1 MGNEI
6 LIEIE
11 RLSTKQQRAIEALLT
26 EPTTRAAAAA
36 AEVSEATI
44 WRWLAEPEFS
54 IAYRAAR
61 GRLLESTLTALQSAS
76 VDAVVCLREILN
88 DKTAQVS
95 ARVSAAKSVL
105 ELGLKAREVL
115 EVEERLAYLEKALE
129 LKNAKRSA

>member
-1 MGNEI
+1 MSET
-6 LIEIE
+6 E
-11 RLSTKQQRAIEALLT
+11 RLSAKQQRAIEALLT

-54 IAYRAAR
+54 AAYRATR

-76 VDAVVCLREILN
+76 ADAVVCLREILN
-88 DKTAQVS
+88 DKTAQVY

-115 EVEERLAYLEKALE
+115 EVEERLAFLEKALE
-129 LKNAKRSA
+129 LKTARRSA

>member
-6 LIEIE
+6 LSEIE

-26 EPTTRAAAAA
+26 EPTTRAAAVE

-44 WRWLAEPEFS
+44 WRWLAEPGFS
-54 IAYRAAR
+54 VAYRAAR

-88 DKTAQVS
+88 DKSAQVS

-105 ELGLKAREVL
+105 ELGLKAREILDVQ
-115 EVEERLAYLEKALE
+115 ERLAYLEKALE
-129 LKNAKRSA
+129 IKTARKSA

>member
-1 MGNEI
+1 MS
-6 LIEIE
+6 EIE

-26 EPTTRAAAAA
+26 EPTTRAAAVA

-54 IAYRAAR
+54 VAYRAAR
-61 GRLLESTLTALQSAS
+61 GRLLESTLTALQAASA
-76 VDAVVCLREILN
+76 DAVVCLREILN

-105 ELGLKAREVL
+105 ELGLKARETL
-115 EVEERLAYLEKALE
+115 ETQERLAYLEKALE
-129 LKNAKRSA
+129 IKTARRTA

>member
-1 MGNEI
+1 MNET
-6 LIEIE
+6 E
-11 RLSTKQQRAIEALLT
+11 RLSAKQQRALEALLT

-54 IAYRAAR
+54 AAYRAAR

-105 ELGLKAREVL
+105 ELGLKARETL
-115 EVEERLAYLEKALE
+115 ETQERLAYLEKALE
-129 LKNAKRSA
+129 IRTARRSA

>member
-1 MGNEI
+1 MGNET
-6 LIEIE
+6 LSETE
-11 RLSTKQQRAIEALLT
+11 RLSAKQHRAIEALLS

-36 AEVSEATI
+36 ADVSEATI

-54 IAYRAAR
+54 AAYRAAR

-105 ELGLKAREVL
+105 ELGLKARETL
-115 EVEERLAYLEKALE
+115 ETQERLAYLEKALE
-129 LKNAKRSA
+129 IKTARRTA

>member
-1 MGNEI
+1 MNET
-6 LIEIE
+6 E
-11 RLSTKQQRAIEALLT
+11 RLSAKQQRAIEALLS

-36 AEVSEATI
+36 ADVSEATI

-54 IAYRAAR
+54 VAYRAAR

-76 VDAVVCLREILN
+76 ADAVVCLREILN

-105 ELGLKAREVL
+105 ELGLKARETL
-115 EVEERLAYLEKALE
+115 ETQERLAYLEKALE
-129 LKNAKRSA
+129 IRTTRRTA